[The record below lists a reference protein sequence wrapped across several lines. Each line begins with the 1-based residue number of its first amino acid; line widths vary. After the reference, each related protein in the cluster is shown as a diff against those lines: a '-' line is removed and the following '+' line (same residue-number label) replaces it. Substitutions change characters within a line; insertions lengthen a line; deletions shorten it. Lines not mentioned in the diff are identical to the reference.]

1 MERINQ
7 MTNKYYKLLFID
19 NESDNE
25 IGKTLL
31 SKSDKTAKIEGE
43 NLANKLGIEIW
54 SIIKYRTEVIFTE
67 EDQPND

>member
-1 MERINQ
+1 